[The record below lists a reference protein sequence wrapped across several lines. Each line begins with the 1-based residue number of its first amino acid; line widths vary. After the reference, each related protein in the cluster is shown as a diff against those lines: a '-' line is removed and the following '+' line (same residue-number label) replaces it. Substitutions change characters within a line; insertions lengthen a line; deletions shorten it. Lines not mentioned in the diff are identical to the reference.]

1 MDALYDVVIVI
12 LSIVALWK
20 GADLVVDSAVL
31 LGRQFGMSDLIIG
44 LTIVAFGT
52 SAPEFAVT
60 ISAALNGQADISV
73 GNVVGSNIFNLGF
86 ILGGVAAFR
95 AIPVSK
101 SLVQRDGT
109 ILIAIT
115 IVLFI
120 FIYDLTLSRF
130 EGVML
135 FSGLLVYLG
144 YLLIKGEDIEE
155 EKVVEKEATLLEWVT
170 LIAGLE
176 LVVGGGHF
184 LVESA
189 SSLARTAGISEW
201 VIAVTI
207 VAAGT
212 SAPEMAT
219 SLMAILRGRYGIS
232 VGNLIGS
239 DIFNLLGVLGV
250 AGMLNPH
257 MTVDS
262 SALWSVGAL
271 IGMVCL
277 VVYFLY
283 TGLRLERW
291 EGGVLIAIGVIR
303 WILDFM
309 WQS

>member
-155 EKVVEKEATLLEWVT
+155 EKV
-170 LIAGLE
+170 
-176 LVVGGGHF
+176 
-184 LVESA
+184 
-189 SSLARTAGISEW
+189 
-201 VIAVTI
+201 
-207 VAAGT
+207 
-212 SAPEMAT
+212 
-219 SLMAILRGRYGIS
+219 
-232 VGNLIGS
+232 
-239 DIFNLLGVLGV
+239 GVLGV